1 MAKMTIKDLESFV
14 KTYVDQAK
22 QAGAWVSSTDNL
34 LKLQDKIGKQ
44 ITLDGSFQDK
54 LVELNGDDLPLGKT
68 IEEYFLDLT
77 LVSDFDPTGAD
88 NDKPAYPTVE
98 DVAYSYTLGRKK
110 IKTSVPYDNVER
122 AALTAEGAAEMTGKI
137 MERLQNSQSLYEYN
151 LKKQL
156 LGNMIDKA
164 IAANN
169 AITNPTEKE
178 KYGTV
183 KTVALPATTEAAEK
197 AIIAIKEAVE
207 DASFA
212 HQGNCLGGKDV
223 LIGATPELVLYV
235 KKGFMPQVEVNAFA
249 GAFNKADLAIPAS
262 IKVVDELPCTDTKVW
277 GVLVDPRGVK
287 LHTGYKAM
295 RSHENADGDF
305 QNYILHSEYIAFIS
319 KFTFVRVF
327 KTE

>member
-1 MAKMTIKDLESFV
+1 MAKMTIEGLETFV
-14 KTYVDQAK
+14 KTYVAAGK

-54 LVELNGDDLPLGKT
+54 LPELSGDELPLGKT
-68 IEEYFLDLT
+68 IEEWMIDLT
-77 LVSDFDPTGAD
+77 LPTDFDATGAD

-122 AALTAEGAAEMTGKI
+122 AALTAEGAAAMTGKI
-137 MERLQNSQSLYEYN
+137 MERIQNSQSLYEYN

-156 LGNMIDKA
+156 LANMVDKA
-164 IAANN
+164 AGN
-169 AITNPTEKE
+169 AS
-178 KYGTV
+178 V
-183 KTVALPATTEAAEK
+183 VALPNTTENAEK

-212 HQGNCLGGKDV
+212 HEGDSLTAGA
-223 LIGATPELVLYV
+223 LIGASPELVLYV

-262 IKVVDELPCTDTKVW
+262 IKVVDDIPCTDTKVW
-277 GVLVDPRGVK
+277 GVLIDPRGVK

-305 QNYILHSEYIAFIS
+305 VNYTLHSEFTGFIS
-319 KFTFVRVF
+319 KYTFVRVF
-327 KTE
+327 KTA

>member
-1 MAKMTIKDLESFV
+1 MAKMTIEGLETFV
-14 KTYVDQAK
+14 KTYVDSTK

-54 LVELNGDDLPLGKT
+54 LPELSGDELPLGKT
-68 IEEYFLDLT
+68 IEEWMIDLT
-77 LVSDFDPTGAD
+77 LPSAFDATGAD

-98 DVAYSYTLGRKK
+98 DVAYCYTLGRKK

-122 AALTAEGAAEMTGKI
+122 AALTAEGAASMTGKI
-137 MERLQNSQSLYEYN
+137 MERIQNSESLYEYN

-156 LGNMIDKA
+156 LGNLVDKA
-164 IAANN
+164 VAAN
-169 AITNPTEKE
+169 ATE
-178 KYGTV
+178 V
-183 KTVALPATTEAAEK
+183 VALPDTTENAEK
-197 AIIAIKEAVE
+197 AIIAIKKAVE

-212 HQGNCLGGKDV
+212 HEGDSLTAGA
-223 LIGATPELVLYV
+223 LIGASPELVLYV
-235 KKGFMPQVEVNAFA
+235 KKGFMPEVEVNAFA
-249 GAFNKADLAIPAS
+249 GAFNKADLAIPAT
-262 IKVVDELPCTDTKVW
+262 IKVVDDIPCTDTKVW
-277 GVLVDPRGVK
+277 GVLIDPRGVK

-305 QNYILHSEYIAFIS
+305 CNYVKHLEYTGLIS

-327 KTE
+327 KTA

>member
-1 MAKMTIKDLESFV
+1 MAKMTIEGLETFV
-14 KTYVDQAK
+14 KTYVDSTK

-54 LVELNGDDLPLGKT
+54 LPELSGDELPLGKT
-68 IEEYFLDLT
+68 IEEWFVDLT
-77 LVSDFDPTGAD
+77 LPSDFDPTGKD

-122 AALTAEGAAEMTGKI
+122 AALTAEGAATMTGKI
-137 MERLQNSQSLYEYN
+137 MERIQNSESLYEYN

-156 LGNMIDKA
+156 LANMVDKA
-164 IAANN
+164 AGN
-169 AITNPTEKE
+169 A
-178 KYGTV
+178 TV
-183 KTVALPATTEAAEK
+183 VALPNTTENAEK
-197 AIIAIKEAVE
+197 AIIAIKSAVE

-212 HQGNCLGGKDV
+212 HEGDSLTPGA
-223 LIGATPELVLYV
+223 LIGASPELVLYV

-249 GAFNKADLAIPAS
+249 GAFNKADLAIPAT
-262 IKVVDELPCTDTKVW
+262 IKVVDDIPCTSANVW
-277 GVLVDPRGVK
+277 GLLIDPRGVK

-305 QNYILHSEYIAFIS
+305 VNYTKHLEYTGLIS

>member
-1 MAKMTIKDLESFV
+1 MAKMTIEGLETFV
-14 KTYVDQAK
+14 KTYVDKTK

-44 ITLDGSFQDK
+44 VTLDGSFQDK
-54 LVELNGDDLPLGKT
+54 LPELSGDELPLGKT
-68 IEEYFLDLT
+68 IEEWMIDLT
-77 LVSDFDPTGAD
+77 LPSDFDATGKD

-122 AALTAEGAAEMTGKI
+122 AALTAEGAATMTGKI
-137 MERLQNSQSLYEYN
+137 MERIQNSQSLYEYN

-156 LGNMIDKA
+156 LANMVDKA
-164 IAANN
+164 AGN
-169 AITNPTEKE
+169 A
-178 KYGTV
+178 TV
-183 KTVALPATTEAAEK
+183 VALPNTTENAEK
-197 AIIAIKEAVE
+197 AIIAIKSAVE

-212 HQGNCLGGKDV
+212 HEGDSLTAGA
-223 LIGATPELVLYV
+223 LIGASPELVLYV

-249 GAFNKADLAIPAS
+249 GAFNKADLAIPAT
-262 IKVVDELPCTDTKVW
+262 IKVVDDIPCTDTKVW
-277 GVLVDPRGVK
+277 GVLIDPRGVK

-305 QNYILHSEYIAFIS
+305 VNYTLHSEFTGFIS
-319 KFTFVRVF
+319 KYTFVRVF
-327 KTE
+327 KTA

>member
-1 MAKMTIKDLESFV
+1 MAKMTIEGLETFV
-14 KTYVDQAK
+14 KTYVDSTK

-54 LVELNGDDLPLGKT
+54 LPELSGDELPLGKT
-68 IEEYFLDLT
+68 IEEWMIDLT
-77 LVSDFDPTGAD
+77 LPTDFDATGAD

-122 AALTAEGAAEMTGKI
+122 AALTAEGAATMTGKI
-137 MERLQNSQSLYEYN
+137 MERIQNSESLYEYN

-156 LGNMIDKA
+156 LANMVDKA
-164 IAANN
+164 AGN
-169 AITNPTEKE
+169 A
-178 KYGTV
+178 TV
-183 KTVALPATTEAAEK
+183 VALPNTTENAEK
-197 AIIAIKEAVE
+197 AIIAIKSAVE

-212 HQGNCLGGKDV
+212 HEGDSLTAGA
-223 LIGATPELVLYV
+223 LIGASPELVLYV

-249 GAFNKADLAIPAS
+249 GAFNKADLAIPAT
-262 IKVVDELPCTDTKVW
+262 IKVVDDIPCTDTKVW
-277 GVLVDPRGVK
+277 GVLLDPRGVK
-287 LHTGYKAM
+287 LHQGYKAM

-305 QNYILHSEYIAFIS
+305 VNYTLHSEFTGFIS
-319 KFTFVRVF
+319 KYTFVRVF

>member
-1 MAKMTIKDLESFV
+1 MAKMTIEGLETFV
-14 KTYVDQAK
+14 KTYVDSTK

-54 LVELNGDDLPLGKT
+54 LPELSGDELPLGKT
-68 IEEYFLDLT
+68 IEEWMIDLT
-77 LVSDFDPTGAD
+77 MVSDFDPTGKD

-122 AALTAEGAAEMTGKI
+122 AALTAEGAADMTGKI
-137 MERLQNSQSLYEYN
+137 MERIQNSESLYEYN

-156 LGNMIDKA
+156 LANMVDKA
-164 IAANN
+164 VAAN
-169 AITNPTEKE
+169 ATE
-178 KYGTV
+178 V
-183 KTVALPATTEAAEK
+183 VALPDTTENAEK
-197 AIIAIKEAVE
+197 AIIAIKSAVE

-212 HQGNCLGGKDV
+212 HEGDSLTPGA
-223 LIGATPELVLYV
+223 LIGASPELVLYV

-249 GAFNKADLAIPAS
+249 GAFNKADLAIPAT
-262 IKVVDELPCTDTKVW
+262 IKVVDDIPCTDTKVW
-277 GVLVDPRGVK
+277 GVLIDPRGVK

-305 QNYILHSEYIAFIS
+305 CNYVKHLEYTGLIS
-319 KFTFVRVF
+319 KYTFVRVF
-327 KTE
+327 KTA

>member
-1 MAKMTIKDLESFV
+1 MAKMTIEGLETFV
-14 KTYVDQAK
+14 KTYVAAGK

-54 LVELNGDDLPLGKT
+54 LPELSGDELPLGKT
-68 IEEYFLDLT
+68 IEEVMIDLT
-77 LVSDFDPTGAD
+77 LPTDFDATGAD

-98 DVAYSYTLGRKK
+98 DVAYCYTLGRKK

-122 AALTAEGAAEMTGKI
+122 AALTAEGAAAMTGKI
-137 MERLQNSQSLYEYN
+137 MERIQNSQSLYEYN

-156 LGNMIDKA
+156 LANMVDKA
-164 IAANN
+164 AGN
-169 AITNPTEKE
+169 AS
-178 KYGTV
+178 V
-183 KTVALPATTEAAEK
+183 VALPNTTENAEK

-212 HQGNCLGGKDV
+212 HEGDSLTAGA
-223 LIGATPELVLYV
+223 LIGASPELVLYV

-262 IKVVDELPCTDTKVW
+262 IKVVDDIPCTDTKVW
-277 GVLVDPRGVK
+277 GVLIDPRGVK

-305 QNYILHSEYIAFIS
+305 VNYTLHSEFTGFIS
-319 KFTFVRVF
+319 KYTFVRVF
-327 KTE
+327 KTA

>member
-1 MAKMTIKDLESFV
+1 MAKMTIEGLKTFV
-14 KTYVDQAK
+14 KTYVDKTK

-54 LVELNGDDLPLGKT
+54 LPELTGDELPLGKT
-68 IEEYFLDLT
+68 IEEWFIDLT
-77 LVSDFDPTGAD
+77 MVSDFDPTGAD

-137 MERLQNSQSLYEYN
+137 MERIQNSESLYEYN

-156 LGNMIDKA
+156 LGNMVDKA
-164 IAANN
+164 VTAN
-169 AITNPTEKE
+169 ATE
-178 KYGTV
+178 V
-183 KTVALPATTEAAEK
+183 VALPDTTENAEK
-197 AIIAIKEAVE
+197 AIIAIKSAVE

-212 HQGNCLGGKDV
+212 HEGDSLTPGA
-223 LIGATPELVLYV
+223 LIGASPELVLYV

-249 GAFNKADLAIPAS
+249 GAFNKADLAIPAT
-262 IKVVDELPCTDTKVW
+262 IKVVDDIPCTDTKVW
-277 GVLVDPRGVK
+277 GVLIDPRGVK

-305 QNYILHSEYIAFIS
+305 CNYVKHLEYS
-319 KFTFVRVF
+319 GYLSRYCFVRVF

>member
-1 MAKMTIKDLESFV
+1 MAKMTIEGLETFV
-14 KTYVDQAK
+14 KTYVAAGK

-54 LVELNGDDLPLGKT
+54 LPELSGDELPLGKT
-68 IEEYFLDLT
+68 IEEWMIDLT
-77 LVSDFDPTGAD
+77 LPTDFDATGKD

-122 AALTAEGAAEMTGKI
+122 AALTAEGAASMTGKI
-137 MERLQNSQSLYEYN
+137 MERIQNSQSLYEYN

-156 LGNMIDKA
+156 LANMVDKA
-164 IAANN
+164 AGN
-169 AITNPTEKE
+169 A
-178 KYGTV
+178 TV
-183 KTVALPATTEAAEK
+183 VALPNTTENAEK
-197 AIIAIKEAVE
+197 AIIAIKSAVE

-212 HQGNCLGGKDV
+212 HEGDSLTAGA
-223 LIGATPELVLYV
+223 LIGASPELVLYV

-249 GAFNKADLAIPAS
+249 GAFNKADLAIPAT
-262 IKVVDELPCTDTKVW
+262 IKVVDDIPCTDTKVW
-277 GVLVDPRGVK
+277 GLLIDPRGVK

-305 QNYILHSEYIAFIS
+305 VNYTLHSEFTGFIS
-319 KFTFVRVF
+319 KYTFVRVF
-327 KTE
+327 KTA

>member
-1 MAKMTIKDLESFV
+1 MTIEGLETFV
-14 KTYVDQAK
+14 KTYVDKTK

-54 LVELNGDDLPLGKT
+54 LPELSGDELPLGKT
-68 IEEYFLDLT
+68 IEEWMIDLT
-77 LVSDFDPTGAD
+77 TPTDFDATGKD

-122 AALTAEGAAEMTGKI
+122 AALTAEGAASMTGKI
-137 MERLQNSQSLYEYN
+137 MERIQNSQSLYEYN

-156 LGNMIDKA
+156 LANMVDKA
-164 IAANN
+164 VAAN
-169 AITNPTEKE
+169 ATE
-178 KYGTV
+178 V
-183 KTVALPATTEAAEK
+183 VALPNTTENAEK
-197 AIIAIKEAVE
+197 AIIAIKSAVE

-212 HQGNCLGGKDV
+212 HEGDSLTPGA
-223 LIGATPELVLYV
+223 LIGASQELVLYV

-262 IKVVDELPCTDTKVW
+262 IKVVDDIPSTDTNVW
-277 GVLVDPRGVK
+277 GVLIDPRGVK

-305 QNYILHSEYIAFIS
+305 VNYTLHSEFTGFIS
-319 KFTFVRVF
+319 KYTFVRVF

>member
-1 MAKMTIKDLESFV
+1 MAKMTIEGLETFV
-14 KTYVDQAK
+14 KTYVAAGK

-54 LVELNGDDLPLGKT
+54 LPELSGDELPLGKT
-68 IEEYFLDLT
+68 IEEWMIDLT
-77 LVSDFDPTGAD
+77 LPTDFDATGAD

-122 AALTAEGAAEMTGKI
+122 AALTAEGAATMTGKI
-137 MERLQNSQSLYEYN
+137 MERIQNSQSLYEYN

-156 LGNMIDKA
+156 LANMVDKA
-164 IAANN
+164 AGN
-169 AITNPTEKE
+169 A
-178 KYGTV
+178 TV
-183 KTVALPATTEAAEK
+183 VALPNTTENAEK
-197 AIIAIKEAVE
+197 AIIAIKSAVE

-212 HQGNCLGGKDV
+212 HEGDSLTAGA
-223 LIGATPELVLYV
+223 LIGASPELVLYV

-249 GAFNKADLAIPAS
+249 GAFNKADLAIPAT
-262 IKVVDELPCTDTKVW
+262 IKVVDDIPCTDAKVW
-277 GVLVDPRGVK
+277 GVLIDPRGVK

-305 QNYILHSEYIAFIS
+305 VNYTLHSEFTGFIS

>member
-1 MAKMTIKDLESFV
+1 MAKMTIEGLKTFV
-14 KTYVDQAK
+14 KTYVDSTK

-54 LVELNGDDLPLGKT
+54 LPELSGDELPLGKT
-68 IEEYFLDLT
+68 CEEFMIDLT
-77 LVSDFDPTGAD
+77 LPSEFDPTGAD

-98 DVAYSYTLGRKK
+98 DVAYCYTLGRKK

-122 AALTAEGAAEMTGKI
+122 AALTAEGAASMTGKI
-137 MERLQNSQSLYEYN
+137 MERIQNSESLYEYN

-156 LGNMIDKA
+156 LANMVDKA
-164 IAANN
+164 AGN
-169 AITNPTEKE
+169 A
-178 KYGTV
+178 TV
-183 KTVALPATTEAAEK
+183 VALPNTTENAEK
-197 AIIAIKEAVE
+197 AIIAIKSAVE

-212 HQGNCLGGKDV
+212 HEGDSLTAGA
-223 LIGATPELVLYV
+223 LIGASPELVLYV

-249 GAFNKADLAIPAS
+249 GAFNKADLAIPAT
-262 IKVVDELPCTDTKVW
+262 IKVVDDIPCTDTKVW
-277 GVLVDPRGVK
+277 GVLIDPRGVK

-305 QNYILHSEYIAFIS
+305 VNYTLHSEFTGFIS
-319 KFTFVRVF
+319 KYTFVRVF
-327 KTE
+327 KTA